1 MYRASVLFSLAMAL
15 VLLLATTAFA
25 APAGVYPKIIPL
37 PIGFRP
43 EGISS
48 GNGAEFY
55 VGSLADGRIY
65 KGDLRTGAGAILV
78 PGQPGRVTVGA
89 KFDERSG
96 YLFAAGGGTG
106 FGRVYDTRTG
116 QEVGAFEFTGPGSFI
131 NDVVVTRSAAYFT
144 NSRQPVL
151 YKVPLSDN
159 GDLRDPSAVQSLTL
173 SGDWQQGAGNNANG
187 IDATPDGKTLI
198 VVNSSSG
205 ALFRVDPDTGEAR
218 LIDLGGETVTA
229 GDGILLDGK
238 TLYVVRNRLNQIA
251 VIDLAPGLA
260 SGQLVSTITDPAF
273 RVPTTIAEFGSSL
286 YAVNA
291 RFGVPDPGNAD
302 YDIVQVHKH

>member
-1 MYRASVLFSLAMAL
+1 MYRASVLFNLAMAL
-15 VLLLATTAFA
+15 VLLLTSTAFA
-25 APAGVYPKIIPL
+25 APAEEFPKIILL

-48 GNGAEFY
+48 GNGTEFY
-55 VGSLADGRIY
+55 VGSLADGAIY
-65 KGDLRTGAGAILV
+65 KGDLRTGEGAILV
-78 PGQPGRVTVGA
+78 PGQPGRVTVGT

-106 FGRVYDTRTG
+106 FGRVYDTRAK
-116 QEVGAFEFTGPGSFI
+116 QEVGAFQFAGPDSFI
-131 NDVVVTRSAAYFT
+131 NDVIVTRSAAYFT

-159 GDLRDPSAVQSLTL
+159 GDLPDPSAVQALTL
-173 SGDWQQGAGNNANG
+173 IGDWQQGTGNNANG

-198 VVNSSSG
+198 VVNSSLG
-205 ALFRVDPDTGEAR
+205 ALFRVDPDTGEAQ

-229 GDGILLDGK
+229 GDGILLDGM

-251 VIDLAPGLA
+251 VIDMAPDLV

-273 RVPTTIAEFGSSL
+273 RVPTTIAEFGCSL

-291 RFGVPDPGNAD
+291 RFGVPDPGSAD
-302 YDIVQVHKH
+302 YDVVQVSKR

>member
-1 MYRASVLFSLAMAL
+1 MFRASVLFSLTTAL
-15 VLLLATTAFA
+15 ALLLTSTAFA
-25 APAGVYPKIIPL
+25 APVVEFPKIIQL

-43 EGISS
+43 EGISI
-48 GNGAEFY
+48 GNGSEFY
-55 VGSLADGRIY
+55 VGSLADGAIY
-65 KGDLRTGAGAILV
+65 QGDFRTGEGAILA
-78 PGQPGRVTVGA
+78 PGQPGRVTVGT
-89 KFDERSG
+89 KFDARSG

-159 GDLRDPSAVQSLTL
+159 GDLPDPSAVQALTL
-173 SGDWQQGAGNNANG
+173 SGDWQQGTGNNANG

-198 VVNSSSG
+198 VVNSSLG
-205 ALFRVDPDTGEAR
+205 ALFRVDPDTGDAR
-218 LIDLGGETVTA
+218 LLDLGGETVTA

-251 VIDLAPGLA
+251 VISMAPDLTY
-260 SGQLVSTITDPAF
+260 GQLVSAITDPAF
-273 RVPTTIAEFGSSL
+273 RAPTTIAEFGRSL

-291 RFGVPDPGNAD
+291 RFGVPDPGSAD
-302 YDIVQVHKH
+302 FDIVKVSK

>member
-1 MYRASVLFSLAMAL
+1 MYRASVWFNLAMAL
-15 VLLLATTAFA
+15 VLLLASTAFA
-25 APAGVYPKIIPL
+25 APAEEFPKIIPL

-48 GNGAEFY
+48 GNGSEFY
-55 VGSLADGRIY
+55 VGSLADGAIF
-65 KGDLRTGAGAILV
+65 KGDFRTGEGAILV
-78 PGQPGRVTVGA
+78 PGQSGRVTVGT

-106 FGRVYDTRTG
+106 FGRVYDTLTK

-151 YKVPLSDN
+151 YKVPLSRN
-159 GDLRDPSAVQSLTL
+159 GRLPKSSAVQVLTL
-173 SGDWQQGAGNNANG
+173 SGDWQQVAGFNANG

-198 VVNSSSG
+198 VVNSTVG
-205 ALFRVDPDTGEAR
+205 ALYRVNPDTGKAL
-218 LIDLGGETVTA
+218 LIDLGGATVTA
-229 GDGILLDGK
+229 GDGLLLDGK
-238 TLYVVRNRLNQIA
+238 TLYVVRNQLNQIA
-251 VIDLAPGLA
+251 VIHMAPDLA
-260 SGQLVSTITDPAF
+260 SGRLVSTITDPAF
-273 RVPTTIAEFGSSL
+273 RVPTTIAEFGRSL

-302 YDIVQVHKH
+302 YDVVRVSKR

>member
-1 MYRASVLFSLAMAL
+1 
-15 VLLLATTAFA
+15 
-25 APAGVYPKIIPL
+25 
-37 PIGFRP
+37 
-43 EGISS
+43 
-48 GNGAEFY
+48 
-55 VGSLADGRIY
+55 
-65 KGDLRTGAGAILV
+65 
-78 PGQPGRVTVGA
+78 
-89 KFDERSG
+89 
-96 YLFAAGGGTG
+96 
-106 FGRVYDTRTG
+106 VYDTLTK

-151 YKVPLSDN
+151 YKVPLSAN
-159 GDLRDPSAVQSLTL
+159 GDLPDPSAVQALTL
-173 SGDWQQGAGNNANG
+173 IGDWQQGAGNNANG

-198 VVNSSSG
+198 VVNSSLG

-229 GDGILLDGK
+229 GDGILLDGM

-251 VIDLAPGLA
+251 VIDMAPDLA

-273 RVPTTIAEFGSSL
+273 RVPTTIAEFGNSL

-291 RFGVPDPGNAD
+291 RFGVPDPGSAD
-302 YDIVQVHKH
+302 YDIVQVSKH